1 MIHTYFY
8 NLDEIHDDFNLQETI
23 TSFLESC
30 KDTLWA
36 MGEAMWLVDD
46 DP

>member
-1 MIHTYFY
+1 MIYKYFY
-8 NLDEIHDDFNLQETI
+8 NLDEIQEEFTFQETM

-30 KDTLWA
+30 KETLWA
-36 MGEAMWLVDD
+36 MGEALWLVDD